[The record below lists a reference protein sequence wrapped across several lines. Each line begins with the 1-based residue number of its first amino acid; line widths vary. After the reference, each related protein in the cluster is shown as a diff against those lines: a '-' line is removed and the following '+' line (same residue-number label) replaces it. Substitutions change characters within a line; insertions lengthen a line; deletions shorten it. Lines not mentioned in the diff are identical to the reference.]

1 MLHKI
6 GNWEVHSVWIKW
18 WIVNEIND
26 EIGGEMLLQRSN
38 IRPISILNLSQLLH
52 FCYDMHCHA
61 LIPSV
66 ILHTWKYF
74 KSRSNW
80 PKIGLHTIRRGRD
93 LHKFASKCLCG
104 RFCPWFRWNLNGLL
118 QQSNLSKWFVYNRVT
133 FCKLWHHAASAAAA
147 YVKSKNG
154 LDALLPQQIWNTF
167 CKLWH
172 QNGAAAAAAYVKS

>member
-1 MLHKI
+1 MRSMMRLVEKCFCRDLI
-6 GNWEVHSVWIKW
+6 FGPSQSWTFLSYCISVMIC
-18 WIVNEIND
+18 ITTRV
-26 EIGGEMLLQRSN
+26 
-38 IRPISILNLSQLLH
+38 
-52 FCYDMHCHA
+52 

-74 KSRSNW
+74 LQCVPFQSRSNW

-104 RFCPWFRWNLNGLL
+104 RFFPRFWWNLNGLL

-167 CKLWH
+167 CKL
-172 QNGAAAAAAYVKS
+172 